1 MRSHRTPLL
10 ALALVGALAAA
21 PIAAPIG
28 AQDLEI
34 TTDLLDRFVTA
45 HDKEKADLAAL
56 DPQLAE
62 IDEKVRKFREC
73 KLAFDA
79 AGSMTRSPLGGLAA
93 RAGIRARCGANSEA
107 EIRRQKTTLT
117 TRTTA
122 AAAQA
127 GNLTVPQFTRLNT
140 RLERVYLYGDRAG
153 LKEPEIVA
161 VDARRER
168 FASIFGASGT
178 SGDMRAV
185 ADAIA
190 SLGGVAGAGAG
201 AGAGRTMPG
210 QWTSD
215 ISWMFVSQMFGMMY
229 ATGASVF
236 EGAYEP
242 GQWTRW
248 SMKNADEDDDNYT
261 VERAFLARTADGG
274 EWWRFKSVSV
284 SGSGRN
290 ATADT
295 VVLEGL
301 FKPQGEGVQQLVRM
315 RGKMPGEREAN
326 EMIVPQ
332 NMSTV
337 SSLGGFGMR
346 PTPES
351 VAGATVG
358 TERVATPAGSFSAK
372 LVRFGGP
379 GGKQEW
385 WLTETVPGGWVR
397 YRASRAEGENAF
409 TMELVAHGTGARS
422 ELGVP

>member
-1 MRSHRTPLL
+1 MTRLRTLCLPLAVL
-10 ALALVGALAAA
+10 TLSAAPLAA
-21 PIAAPIG
+21 
-28 AQDLEI
+28 QELEL

-45 HDKEKADLAAL
+45 HDKEREDLAAL

-62 IDEKVRKFREC
+62 IDEKIRKFREC
-73 KLAFDA
+73 KIAFEV
-79 AGSMTRSPLGGLAA
+79 AGSASGSRLGGLAA

-107 EIRRQKTTLT
+107 EIERQKTTLR

-127 GNLTVPQFTRLNT
+127 GSLTVPQFTRLRT
-140 RLERVYLYGDRAG
+140 RLERIYLYGDRAG
-153 LKEPEIVA
+153 LREPELVA

-168 FASIFGASGT
+168 FASVFGASGV
-178 SGDMRAV
+178 SGDLQAV
-185 ADAIA
+185 ADAVA
-190 SLGGVAGAGAG
+190 SLGGAGTGGA
-201 AGAGRTMPG
+201 RTMPG
-210 QWTSD
+210 QWTAD
-215 ISWMFVSQMFGMMY
+215 ISWMFISQMFGMMY

-248 SMKNADEDDDNYT
+248 TMKSAGDEDDRYS
-261 VERAFLARTADGG
+261 VERAFLTRTADGG
-274 EWWRFKSVSV
+274 EWWRFRSVTA
-284 SGSGRN
+284 SGSGAR

-295 VVLEGL
+295 IVLEGL

-315 RGKMPGEREAN
+315 RGKMPGDREAN
-326 EMIVPQ
+326 EMMVPQ

-346 PTPES
+346 PTKES
-351 VAGATVG
+351 IEGATVG
-358 TERVATPAGSFSAK
+358 TERVATEAGSFLAK

-385 WLTETVPGGWVR
+385 WLIESVPGGWVR
-397 YRASRAEGENAF
+397 YRASRAEGDDAF

>member
-1 MRSHRTPLL
+1 MTRLRTLCLPLAVL
-10 ALALVGALAAA
+10 TLSAA
-21 PIAAPIG
+21 PLG
-28 AQDLEI
+28 AQELEL

-45 HDKEKADLAAL
+45 HDKEREDLAAL

-62 IDEKVRKFREC
+62 IDEKIRKFREC
-73 KLAFDA
+73 KIAFEV
-79 AGSMTRSPLGGLAA
+79 AGSASGSRLGGLAA

-107 EIRRQKTTLT
+107 EIERQKTTLR

-127 GNLTVPQFTRLNT
+127 GSLTVPQFTRLRT
-140 RLERVYLYGDRAG
+140 RLERIYLYGDRAG
-153 LKEPEIVA
+153 LREPELVA

-168 FASIFGASGT
+168 FASVFGASGV
-178 SGDMRAV
+178 SGDLQAV
-185 ADAIA
+185 ADAVA
-190 SLGGVAGAGAG
+190 SLGGAGTGGA
-201 AGAGRTMPG
+201 RTMPG
-210 QWTSD
+210 QWTAD
-215 ISWMFVSQMFGMMY
+215 ISWMFISQMFGMMY

-248 SMKNADEDDDNYT
+248 TMKSAGDEDDRYS
-261 VERAFLARTADGG
+261 VERAFLTRTADGG
-274 EWWRFKSVSV
+274 EWWRFRSVTV
-284 SGSGRN
+284 SGSGAR

-295 VVLEGL
+295 IVLEGL

-315 RGKMPGEREAN
+315 RGKMPGDREAN
-326 EMIVPQ
+326 EMMVPQ
-332 NMSTV
+332 NMSIV

-346 PTPES
+346 PTKES
-351 VAGATVG
+351 IEGATVG
-358 TERVATPAGSFSAK
+358 TERVATEAGSFLAK

-385 WLTETVPGGWVR
+385 WLIESVPGGWVR
-397 YRASRAEGENAF
+397 YRASRAEGDDAF